1 MEKGDGNCT
10 AQPDK
15 MGVAFTQTVALPEE
29 VKAALFKQQLY
40 LPYCSLARKVF
51 REKHQCVLVP

>member
-1 MEKGDGNCT
+1 MGKGGGNCT

-29 VKAALFKQQLY
+29 VKAALESSFIYHIAAQRGKY
-40 LPYCSLARKVF
+40 
-51 REKHQCVLVP
+51 